1 MQDKDSTMVKITF
14 VEHDGQETEVD
25 ARPGLSLMK
34 NAVAANV
41 PGVLAE
47 CGGNCA
53 CGTCRIYFDA
63 EWARLM
69 PAPRESERE
78 MLDYWNEEG
87 EGVRLSCQVPVV
99 EDMAGMVLRL
109 PESQN

>member
-1 MQDKDSTMVKITF
+1 MVKITF
-14 VEHDGQETEVD
+14 VEFDGRQTEVQ
-25 ARPGLSLMK
+25 ARPGISLMK
-34 NAVAANV
+34 NAVTADV

-63 EWARLM
+63 KWAKLM
-69 PAPRESERE
+69 PEARDSERE
-78 MLDYWNEEG
+78 MLDYWHENG
-87 EGVRLSCQVPVV
+87 DGVRLSCQVPVV
-99 EDMAGMVLRL
+99 EEMEGMVLRL

>member
-1 MQDKDSTMVKITF
+1 MVKITF
-14 VEHDGQETEVD
+14 VEFDGSETEVY

-53 CGTCRIYFDA
+53 CGTCRICYPLPTA
-63 EWARLM
+63 ASAAPLRAGARR
-69 PAPRESERE
+69 PARRQGWQS
-78 MLDYWNEEG
+78 
-87 EGVRLSCQVPVV
+87 
-99 EDMAGMVLRL
+99 
-109 PESQN
+109 

>member
-1 MQDKDSTMVKITF
+1 MVKITF
-14 VEHDGQETEVD
+14 VEHDGSLTEVD

-34 NAVAANV
+34 NAVAAGV

-53 CGTCRIYFDA
+53 CGTCRIYFDPQ
-63 EWARLM
+63 WATLM
-69 PAPRESERE
+69 PEPRDSETE
-78 MLDYWNEEG
+78 MLDYWNEPG

-99 EDMAGMVLRL
+99 EGMAGMVLRL

>member
-1 MQDKDSTMVKITF
+1 MVKITF
-14 VEHDGQETEVD
+14 VEFDGRETLVD

-41 PGVLAE
+41 PGILAE

-63 EWARLM
+63 DWGKLM
-69 PAPRESERE
+69 PAPRESETE

-87 EGVRLSCQVPVV
+87 DGVRLSCQVPVV
-99 EDMAGMVLRL
+99 DEMEGMVLRL
-109 PESQN
+109 PEEQS